1 MTEERVNGTSG
12 VPRVWGCLPVQRGL
26 AELCRKNQS
35 DQTSHTNP
43 FLTSSPHLIVSGP
56 CCLLGSHSGQARAGT
71 GPNGTQPKDALPRGP
86 RPYTSSK
93 AAFPT
98 PAPTRQ
104 SGVLLPAP
112 CNPKRTCLRFPNKSL
127 VPQSQDHHADLMLG
141 GHLLETSKV
150 LSGHTSPLP
159 AEVPGCHL
167 EPQPR
172 KLNTLGW
179 AP

>member
-1 MTEERVNGTSG
+1 MTEERVNGISG
-12 VPRVWGCLPVQRGL
+12 VPRVWGCLPVQIGL

-35 DQTSHTNP
+35 DQISHTNP
-43 FLTSSPHLIVSGP
+43 FLTSSPHLI
-56 CCLLGSHSGQARAGT
+56 LAEQEQALDLT
-71 GPNGTQPKDALPRGP
+71 NGTQPKDTLPRGP

-98 PAPTRQ
+98 PAPARQ

-112 CNPKRTCLRFPNKSL
+112 CNPKRTCLRFPNKSPI
-127 VPQSQDHHADLMLG
+127 PQSQDHHADLMLG

-159 AEVPGCHL
+159 AEVPACHL

>member
-1 MTEERVNGTSG
+1 MTEERIIGDSG
-12 VPRVWGCLPVQRGL
+12 VPRAWGCLLVQTGL

-35 DQTSHTNP
+35 NQTSHTNP
-43 FLTSSPHLIVSGP
+43 FLTSSSHLIVSGP

-71 GPNGTQPKDALPRGP
+71 GPKGTRPKDALPRGP

-98 PAPTRQ
+98 LAPARQ

-112 CNPKRTCLRFPNKSL
+112 YKCPI
-127 VPQSQDHHADLMLG
+127 PQSQDHHAELMLG

-150 LSGHTSPLP
+150 LSGHESPWP
-159 AEVPGCHL
+159 AEVPACHS